1 MMLVVVG
8 TILVFIFRH
17 SIKIVLKTLVT
28 WLLTYFCPSGS
39 LLVLSWILAGFCFKF
54 FLYFGFRFA
63 IFSRKLLFLD
73 AILIAS
79 FPFTEVKKQA
89 EMANDLQTKHGR
101 RLVHLY
107 FVQWTEKTRQMQQ
120 AKDLHNRTVLKRFV
134 TTKNCVFT
142 ATPLTYLDSNFGQRQ
157 NRQFSVRGDRITN
170 ELQMLA
176 MRKAS
181 CCTTRFNCR
190 TTL

>member
-8 TILVFIFRH
+8 TKLVFIFRH
-17 SIKIVLKTLVT
+17 SIKTVLKTIVT

-54 FLYFGFRFA
+54 FLLW
-63 IFSRKLLFLD
+63 FSFCDIQLKITFL
-73 AILIAS
+73 AAVLIAS

-142 ATPLTYLDSNFGQRQ
+142 ATPLTYLDSNLVQRQ

-181 CCTTRFNCR
+181 CCTTRFNCW

>member
-1 MMLVVVG
+1 
-8 TILVFIFRH
+8 
-17 SIKIVLKTLVT
+17 
-28 WLLTYFCPSGS
+28 
-39 LLVLSWILAGFCFKF
+39 
-54 FLYFGFRFA
+54 
-63 IFSRKLLFLD
+63 
-73 AILIAS
+73 
-79 FPFTEVKKQA
+79 
-89 EMANDLQTKHGR
+89 MANDLQTKHGR

-142 ATPLTYLDSNFGQRQ
+142 ATPLTYLDSNLVQRQ

-181 CCTTRFNCR
+181 CCTTRFNCWITPLLNKLCVWFADHWQNGTNFQER
-190 TTL
+190 KLMNGRKLILFETRQWIKRCVTTISEAPLSSWKKYNFALTPQELSKKSWNWLWVVNNFLANNS